1 MREVKVMASG
11 VKNLSLRG
19 RSFALCAA
27 LIAASGCSAA
37 IPPKE
42 LVDARAS
49 YVRAAQGSAASL
61 APAQLDTA
69 KQALSRA
76 EGAFN
81 EDAESQQARDL
92 AYIADRK
99 AREAEAA
106 AALQQ
111 AQRDKA
117 AAEDNFKELS
127 QQQLATAKDALQ
139 SGQQQIERERQA
151 RAQAESARLQ
161 AESARSQAESAR
173 TVAEKGRQEA
183 EAARRE
189 AERVANAALASLKEI
204 AAVKEEKRGVVIT
217 LSGAVL
223 FASGKSELLP
233 IAKEKLNQV
242 ATTLKDQ
249 GSPPMRIEGHTDST
263 GSAQA
268 NRKLSLDRADSVKV
282 HLVSVGLPA
291 DKISTVGHGPDRAV
305 AENSSAEGRAN
316 NRRVEII
323 VNPTSAQ

>member
-1 MREVKVMASG
+1 MAPG
-11 VKNLSLRG
+11 VKILSLPG
-19 RSFALCAA
+19 RSLALCAA
-27 LIAASGCSAA
+27 LYAASGCSAA
-37 IPPKE
+37 MPPKE
-42 LVDARAS
+42 LVEARTS
-49 YVRAAQGSAASL
+49 YKRAAQGPAASL
-61 APAQLDTA
+61 APAKLDTA

-81 EDAESQQARDL
+81 EEPESQQARDL
-92 AYIADRK
+92 AYIADRR

-106 AALQQ
+106 AALEQ
-111 AQRDKA
+111 AQRDKT
-117 AAEDNFKELS
+117 AAEQNYKELS
-127 QQQLATAKDALQ
+127 QQQLASAKDALQ
-139 SGQQQIERERQA
+139 TNQQQIERERQA
-151 RAQAESARLQ
+151 RAQAESARQ
-161 AESARSQAESAR
+161 QAESAR
-173 TVAEKGRQEA
+173 TQAEKARQEA

-249 GSPPMRIEGHTDST
+249 GSPPLRIEGHTDST

-282 HLVSVGLPA
+282 HLISVGLPA
-291 DKISTVGHGPDRAV
+291 DKISTVGHGPDRPV
-305 AENSSAEGRAN
+305 ADNATAEGRAN